1 MANNETPNTNDVTR
15 KDVVSAMWRH
25 IITLQWSWNYE
36 RMQALGWLYSML
48 PILKKVHKDPEQLK
62 AAMRRN
68 INFYNTNPQVGS
80 PAIFGA
86 AVAMEQQNNGDVADS
101 LKVGLMGPFAGIG
114 DTIQGVLFRP
124 LLAVA
129 AAALAM
135 NGSLLGPLLFI
146 IAGVFWVGIMPW
158 QFWLGYNQGMNLVSE
173 VAGGGRVQK
182 LTEAATVMGLIVI
195 GGFIP
200 SILAGATTP
209 LKFVRTI
216 TVQGKATEK
225 VVELQGIL
233 DQILPYA
240 IPILLVALAYWLIK
254 SRKWSPV
261 LVLLALAVIA
271 FVGAALHVL

>member
-1 MANNETPNTNDVTR
+1 MADNNNLNDVTQQ
-15 KDVVSAMWRH
+15 DVRSAMWRH

-48 PILKKVHKDPEQLK
+48 PILRKVHKDPEDLK

-68 INFYNTNPQVGS
+68 INFFNTNPQVGS

-124 LLAVA
+124 LVAVA
-129 AAALAM
+129 AASLAM
-135 NGSLLGPLLFI
+135 SGSLLGPLLFI
-146 IAGVFWVGIMPW
+146 LSGIFWIWTMPW
-158 QFWLGYNQGMNLVSE
+158 QFRFGYHQGMNLVSE
-173 VAGGGRVQK
+173 VAGGGMVDK

-195 GGFIP
+195 GGFVP
-200 SILAGATTP
+200 SILAGVTTP
-209 LKFVRTI
+209 LKFARTI

-240 IPILLVALAYWLIK
+240 IPLLLVALAFWLIK

-261 LVLLALAVIA
+261 LVLLTLAVIA
-271 FVGAALHVL
+271 FVGAALHIL